1 MNSDNLLS
9 DLLATR
15 KNMLKT
21 VTGLTLEQLNT
32 IPKGLNN
39 NIIWN
44 LAHCA
49 VTQQLLCYKLSG
61 TAMHVTSDL
70 VKSYAKGS
78 KPEGDVDQA
87 FVDAIKTRLI
97 NSVDQ
102 IRKDYDA
109 KIFGEYKEYTT
120 SFGVT
125 LGSVEDAIRFNNVHE
140 AMHLGNILVM
150 KRLV

>member
-1 MNSDNLLS
+1 MTLDHILS

-15 KNMLKT
+15 TNMLT
-21 VTGLTLEQLNT
+21 SVEQLTLDQLNK
-32 IPKGLNN
+32 IPDGLNN

-44 LAHCA
+44 LAHCV

-61 TAMHVTSDL
+61 TPMHISSDL

-78 KPEGDVDQA
+78 KPEADVDQD
-87 FVDAIKTRLI
+87 FVNTIKERLI
-97 NSVDQ
+97 DSIDQ
-102 IRKDYDA
+102 IKKDYA
-109 KIFGEYKEYTT
+109 ANVFGSYNDYPT

-125 LGSVEDAIRFNNVHE
+125 LTSVEDAIRFNNVHE

-150 KRLV
+150 RRLV